1 MHQYGVRHKVATPYH
16 PQTSG
21 QVELSNREIKNIL
34 QKTVNVSRKD
44 WSAKLD
50 DALWAYRTAYK
61 TPIGMSPYQLVFGK
75 SCHLPVE
82 ILHKAQW
89 ALDKLNLDPSLSG
102 QERLMK
108 LNEIDEFRYL
118 AYENAKSY
126 KERTKRWH
134 DARIKVKDFQPGQ
147 KVLCYNSRMKLFPG
161 KLRSRW
167 SGPYVIKE
175 VYPFGMIVI
184 KDEKFDTEYRV
195 NEHQLKIYYEGA
207 DMKNTDEVHFSD
219 PPLT

>member
-1 MHQYGVRHKVATPYH
+1 MPKAIISDGGKHFVNRLFATLMHQYGVRHKVATPYH

-44 WSAKLD
+44 WSVKLD

-89 ALDKLNLDPSLSG
+89 ALDRLNLDPSLTG
-102 QERLMK
+102 QECLMK

-118 AYENAKSY
+118 AYENAKLY

-134 DARIKVKDFQPGQ
+134 DARIKVKDFSAWIESIM
-147 KVLCYNSRMKLFPG
+147 L
-161 KLRSRW
+161 
-167 SGPYVIKE
+167 
-175 VYPFGMIVI
+175 
-184 KDEKFDTEYRV
+184 
-195 NEHQLKIYYEGA
+195 
-207 DMKNTDEVHFSD
+207 
-219 PPLT
+219 